1 MHSQTKVLC
10 LLLLL
15 FLVSFSP
22 AETAPAIDGKSIG
35 QEIVNTLSTESVNQF
50 ISNINQEL
58 GESIP
63 LINQE
68 SLQNAASQGLSL
80 NWQSLLNALLSK
92 LFREFTLNL
101 NLMGKLLFLAV
112 LCALLQNLHS
122 SFNSTGISLLAYSI
136 CFIFLMVLVLNAF
149 YNAVLLARQSVEYMI
164 GFMQAMLPLMISLL
178 AGVGAVT
185 SVALFSPFMLF
196 VIGATGIVVKDTVMP
211 LLMVTALIECIN
223 YLSEQYKLS
232 NLASLMKQT
241 GMVVLGLTLVLFI
254 GVISIQSVVG
264 SVADGITLRTA
275 KYATATFIPVVGK
288 MFADTVEL
296 VMGASLLIKN
306 AVGVIGVIAVTTLC
320 ALPVV
325 KLFTLIVVFKLTGA
339 LIQPMGAEKMAKC
352 LETIGN
358 NLLLVLGA
366 VLTVALMFFL
376 SITMIIGTGNVTM
389 MLR

>member
-1 MHSQTKVLC
+1 MHSQIKVFC

-15 FLVSFSP
+15 LLLPCPAGASP
-22 AETAPAIDGKSIG
+22 TDGQIG
-35 QEIVNTLSTESVNQF
+35 QEIMNTLSTDSVNQF
-50 ISNINQEL
+50 INQVNQEL
-58 GESIP
+58 GEDIP
-63 LINQE
+63 MINPE

-80 NWQSLLNALLSK
+80 DWQSLWKAVVTK
-92 LFREFTLNL
+92 FFREFTLNL

-122 SFNSTGISLLAYSI
+122 SFNSSGISLLAYSI

-149 YNAVLLARQSVEYMI
+149 YNAVLVARQSVEYMI

-196 VIGATGIVVKDTVMP
+196 VIGATGLVVKDMVLP

-232 NLASLMKQT
+232 NLASLMKQS

-254 GVISIQSVVG
+254 GIISIQSVVG

-320 ALPVV
+320 ALPIV
-325 KLFTLIVVFKLTGA
+325 KLFTLIAVFKLTGA

-376 SITMIIGTGNVTM
+376 SITMIIGAGNVTM

>member
-1 MHSQTKVLC
+1 MHSPIKMFC

-15 FLVSFSP
+15 LLLPCPAGASP
-22 AETAPAIDGKSIG
+22 TDGQIG
-35 QEIVNTLSTESVNQF
+35 QQIMNTLSTDSVNQF
-50 ISNINQEL
+50 INQVNQEL
-58 GESIP
+58 GEDIP
-63 LINQE
+63 MINPE

-80 NWQSLLNALLSK
+80 DWQSLWKAVVTK
-92 LFREFTLNL
+92 FFREFTLNL

-122 SFNSTGISLLAYSI
+122 SFNSSGISLLAYSI

-149 YNAVLLARQSVEYMI
+149 YNAVLVARQSVEYMI
-164 GFMQAMLPLMISLL
+164 GFMQAMLPVMISLL

-196 VIGATGIVVKDTVMP
+196 VIGATGLVVKDMVLP

-232 NLASLMKQT
+232 NLASLMKQS

-254 GVISIQSVVG
+254 GIISIQSVVG

-325 KLFTLIVVFKLTGA
+325 KLFTLIAVFKLTGA

-376 SITMIIGTGNVTM
+376 SITMIIGAGNVTM

>member
-1 MHSQTKVLC
+1 MHSQIKVFC

-15 FLVSFSP
+15 LLLPCPAGASP
-22 AETAPAIDGKSIG
+22 TDGQIG
-35 QEIVNTLSTESVNQF
+35 QEIMNTLSTDSVNQF
-50 ISNINQEL
+50 INQVNQEL
-58 GESIP
+58 GEDIP
-63 LINQE
+63 MINPE

-80 NWQSLLNALLSK
+80 DWQSLWKAVVTK
-92 LFREFTLNL
+92 FFREFTLNL

-122 SFNSTGISLLAYSI
+122 SFNSSGISLLAYSI

-149 YNAVLLARQSVEYMI
+149 YNAVLVARQSVEYMI

-196 VIGATGIVVKDTVMP
+196 VIGATGLVVKDMVLP

-232 NLASLMKQT
+232 NLANLMKQS

-254 GVISIQSVVG
+254 GIISIQSVVG

-325 KLFTLIVVFKLTGA
+325 KLFTLIAVFKLTGA

-376 SITMIIGTGNVTM
+376 SITMIIGAGNVTM

>member
-1 MHSQTKVLC
+1 MHSQIKVFC

-15 FLVSFSP
+15 LLLPCPAGASP
-22 AETAPAIDGKSIG
+22 TDGQIG
-35 QEIVNTLSTESVNQF
+35 QEIMNTLSTDSVNQF
-50 ISNINQEL
+50 INQVNQEL
-58 GESIP
+58 GEDIP
-63 LINQE
+63 MINPE

-80 NWQSLLNALLSK
+80 DWQSLWKAVVTK
-92 LFREFTLNL
+92 FFREFTLNL

-122 SFNSTGISLLAYSI
+122 SFNSSGISLLAYSI

-149 YNAVLLARQSVEYMI
+149 YNAVLVARQSVEYMI

-196 VIGATGIVVKDTVMP
+196 VIGATGLVVKDMVLP

-232 NLASLMKQT
+232 NLANLMRQS

-254 GVISIQSVVG
+254 GIISIQSVVG

-325 KLFTLIVVFKLTGA
+325 KLFTLIAVFKLTGA

-376 SITMIIGTGNVTM
+376 SITMIIGAGNVTM